1 MRGEAVDLAVVDDQS
16 PTGKK
21 ADAVEPRA
29 EAIDVEAAKR
39 DAVRR
44 SGVHDDAVGAGSKHT
59 RGYTFTGDRHRL
71 RDRHGAEAA
80 GIETVDF
87 AARRGPRDRAG
98 KGLARRGAAA
108 RVGVVAD
115 PRDPG
120 PGRLRLSGA
129 GAERHHRRHSGER
142 EQYAPQPGR
151 SFSTRY
157 QSHHVPLF
165 FKSCRARAG
174 AAPI

>member
-21 ADAVEPRA
+21 ADAVDPRA

-39 DAVRR
+39 DVVVH

-87 AARRGPRDRAG
+87 AARRGLRDRAG
-98 KGLARRGAAA
+98 KGLAGRRAAA
-108 RVGVVAD
+108 RIRYYVASATKVA
-115 PRDPG
+115 
-120 PGRLRLSGA
+120 LA
-129 GAERHHRRHSGER
+129 
-142 EQYAPQPGR
+142 
-151 SFSTRY
+151 T
-157 QSHHVPLF
+157 
-165 FKSCRARAG
+165 
-174 AAPI
+174 

>member
-1 MRGEAVDLAVVDDQS
+1 MRGEAVDLAIVDDQS
-16 PTGKK
+16 LAGKK
-21 ADAVEPRA
+21 ADAVDPRA

-39 DAVRR
+39 DVVVH
-44 SGVHDDAVGAGSKHT
+44 SGVHDDAVGVGSKHT
-59 RGYTFTGDRHRL
+59 RGHAFTGDRHRL
-71 RDRHGAEAA
+71 RDRYGAEAA

-87 AARRGPRDRAG
+87 AACSGPRDRAG
-98 KGLARRGAAA
+98 KGLAGRGAAA

-129 GAERHHRRHSGER
+129 GAERYHRRHSRER

-151 SFSTRY
+151 SFYTRY

-165 FKSCRARAG
+165 F
-174 AAPI
+174 